1 MNALATSA
9 VTSAVVSGGINPS
22 GALSQAI
29 ESFIECKAEGAA
41 KIGVES
47 TLQKTG
53 NQRFGEVP
61 SGTTKSGETVV
72 GRYGERTNRR
82 EVNYVT
88 INGTRESLRAAS
100 RERNSEL
107 FSKMPADPQQRQQY
121 LDNAWIQQ
129 ERAIQELRIQYDL
142 YGPNSREGKL
152 IEQELTSRTWEM
164 SQIERAA
171 GVRDGWA
178 GNATKQS
185 GNTRDFGFVPDSYAG
200 QGGFGERVRRG
211 EMGESLRTQLQQFAD
226 LNREWRSDFWDNEFL
241 ALGNKDTNALQA
253 NRTSYINRLQN
264 KIEFTV
270 YQLDL
275 YRGTAQERYLQN
287 EILRDMRLMRD
298 ISMRDNT
305 FQSNFNSTYERFGS
319 VLPNSMRNQL

>member
-1 MNALATSA
+1 MNSLATSA
-9 VTSAVVSGGINPS
+9 VTGIVVSGGIDPS
-22 GALSQAI
+22 GALSQAV
-29 ESFIECKAEGAA
+29 ESFVECKAEGAA

-53 NQRFGEVP
+53 NQRFGKVP
-61 SGTTKSGETVV
+61 TGVTKAGETVV

-82 EVNYVT
+82 EVKYVT
-88 INGTRESLRAAS
+88 INGTRENLRAAS

-107 FSKMPADPQQRQQY
+107 FTKMPGDSQQRQQY

-129 ERAIQELRIQYDL
+129 ERAIQDLRTQYDL
-142 YGPNSREGKL
+142 YGHNSREGRL

-185 GNTRDFGFVPDSYAG
+185 GNTRDFGYVPDSYAG

-211 EMGESLRTQLQQFAD
+211 EMGEGLRTQLQHFSN
-226 LNREWRSDFWDNEFL
+226 LNQDWRSDFWDNEFL
-241 ALGNKDTNALQA
+241 ALGNNNTEGLQA
-253 NRTSYINRLQN
+253 NRSNYINRLQN
-264 KIEFTV
+264 KVEYTV

-275 YRGTAQERYLQN
+275 YRGTAQERYLQT

-298 ISMRDNT
+298 ISIRDT
-305 FQSNFNSTYERFGS
+305 SYQSNFNSTYERFGS